1 MRGSLFLPGQSDRR
15 IADIEAG
22 PEGLQ
27 ARTPTGETASARWGE
42 LTARL
47 GGNDDQMVFLAVTDG
62 PTFCLDA
69 QHLPTLRSAAGT
81 AHAGVLAHLQRRAG
95 GVQTRFRLA
104 AIAAV
109 LAILVVLGG
118 LFLAVPWAAERTI
131 TALPITVDRQIGD
144 AGYEQMDLGG
154 TKVSDPVIDGAVK
167 AMVDRLAAQAQP
179 TGFEYR
185 IQVVRSDQ
193 VNAFALPGGQ
203 IVVYTGL
210 LKKATRP
217 EQVAGVLG
225 HEIAHVTRRH
235 GLQGLAG
242 QIGVMIGLQVLL
254 GDASGL
260 AGLAG
265 QGAMTAILNGYSRDK
280 EREADAEGL
289 RMLMA
294 AGIDPQ
300 GLPEFFNLLKGE
312 ASSEMPG
319 MLAWM
324 STHPEHDERIANL
337 RQQIAAAPPTTLKPL
352 DLDWAA
358 VQAAVAKL
366 P

>member
-15 IADIEAG
+15 IADITAS

-27 ARTPTGETASARWGE
+27 AQTPAGETVSARWGE
-42 LTARL
+42 VTARL
-47 GGNDDQMVFLAVTDG
+47 GGNDDQMVFLSVTDG

-69 QHLPTLRSAAGT
+69 EHVPVLKAAVGT
-81 AHAGVLAHLQRRAG
+81 SHASVLAHLQRRAG
-95 GVQTRFRLA
+95 GVQHRFRLA
-104 AIAAV
+104 VTA
-109 LAILVVLGG
+109 AILALVALVGG
-118 LFLAVPWAAERTI
+118 LVLAVPWAAEGAI
-131 TALPITVDRQIGD
+131 TNLPITVDRQIGD
-144 AGYEQMDLGG
+144 AGYQQMDLGG
-154 TKVSDPVIDGAVK
+154 TKVTDPVLDGAVK
-167 AMVDRLAAQAQP
+167 VMVDRLATHAQP
-179 TGFEYR
+179 AGFEFR
-185 IQVVRSDQ
+185 VQVVKSDQ

-217 EQVAGVLG
+217 EQVAGVLA

-242 QIGVMIGLQVLL
+242 QVGVMIGLQVLL

-300 GLPEFFNLLKGE
+300 GLPEFFGLLKGE
-312 ASSEMPG
+312 AGSKMPG

-337 RQQIAAAPPTTLKPL
+337 KTQIAAAPQVTVVPL

-358 VQAAVAKL
+358 VQAAAR
-366 P
+366 

>member
-1 MRGSLFLPGQSDRR
+1 
-15 IADIEAG
+15 
-22 PEGLQ
+22 
-27 ARTPTGETASARWGE
+27 
-42 LTARL
+42 
-47 GGNDDQMVFLAVTDG
+47 LAVT
-62 PTFCLDA
+62 
-69 QHLPTLRSAAGT
+69 
-81 AHAGVLAHLQRRAG
+81 
-95 GVQTRFRLA
+95 
-104 AIAAV
+104 AAV
-109 LAILVVLGG
+109 LAVVVVLGG
-118 LFLAVPWAAERTI
+118 LFLAVPLAAERTI
-131 TALPITVDRQIGD
+131 TDLPISVDRQIGD
-144 AGYEQMDLGG
+144 AGYQQMDLGG
-154 TKVSDPVIDGAVK
+154 TKVTDPIIDAAVK
-167 AMVDRLAAQAQP
+167 AMVDRLAAQALP
-179 TGFEYR
+179 TGFAYR

-242 QIGVMIGLQVLL
+242 QVGVMIGLQVLL

-312 ASSEMPG
+312 AGSEMPG
-319 MLAWM
+319 MLTWM

-337 RQQIAAAPPTTLKPL
+337 RQQIAAAPSTAIRPL